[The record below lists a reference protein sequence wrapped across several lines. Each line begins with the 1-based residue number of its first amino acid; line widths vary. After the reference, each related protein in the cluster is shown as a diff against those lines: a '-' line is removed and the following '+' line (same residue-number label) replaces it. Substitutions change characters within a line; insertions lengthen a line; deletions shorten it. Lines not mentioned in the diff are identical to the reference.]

1 MNTNSLVR
9 YFKNFLRPFLKKYIK
24 YRFKK
29 NIKEELLKEAKIKF
43 KQDYVSETYIK
54 DYIDSLEKQYVSYD
68 EYFHQYNFP
77 ELNQEERNKFIS
89 RAQGRFI
96 YYDIPWDV
104 KENFGIRKNSWSGS
118 LHIFIGNG

>member
-1 MNTNSLVR
+1 M
-9 YFKNFLRPFLKKYIK
+9 KKYIK

-104 KENFGIRKNSWSGS
+104 KENFWDKENSWSGS

>member
-96 YYDIPWDV
+96 Y
-104 KENFGIRKNSWSGS
+104 
-118 LHIFIGNG
+118 